1 MGSCTLVVTGDSNA
15 AGPWLWLQ
23 AEACRCSVSS
33 CLSKSQAGQQEAR
46 SVQPVLFPA
55 LGESECQAPGC
66 SDSIDRCPWDHVQI
80 KTEGKEAAAEHVFIL
95 LSWMLREE
103 GGQAR
108 QSQRC
113 GVYRGTQLIVSPGL
127 PLSQW
132 APGAFLLHSF
142 STQNPF
148 KTRFRSPCREAVTSG
163 SASQLA

>member
-1 MGSCTLVVTGDSNA
+1 M
-15 AGPWLWLQ
+15 
-23 AEACRCSVSS
+23 
-33 CLSKSQAGQQEAR
+33 
-46 SVQPVLFPA
+46 
-55 LGESECQAPGC
+55 
-66 SDSIDRCPWDHVQI
+66 QI

-95 LSWMLREE
+95 LPWMLREE

-132 APGAFLLHSF
+132 VPGAFLLHSL
-142 STQNPF
+142 STQNLF
-148 KTRFRSPCREAVTSG
+148 KTCFRSPCREAVTSG